1 MSAFGISPQDRV
13 AAFIDGPNLYGAARS
28 ADFDIDFKNLSAL
41 MKRDGRLIRAYYY
54 TALADTDEFSPVK
67 PLVDWLGYNG
77 YSVVTKPLKE
87 HTDAE
92 GRKRVKGN
100 MNVEMAVNALEIADS
115 VDHMIFFSGDGELAP
130 LIEAVQ
136 RKGVRVTVVSSKEG
150 SQPMIS
156 DELRRQC
163 DNFIDIKTLAND
175 IRRTNE
181 RPGDRSGVNRTVE
194 VERRPLRAARP
205 S

>member
-28 ADFDIDFKNLSAL
+28 ADFDIDFKNLGTL
-41 MKRDGRLIRAYYY
+41 LRRDGRLIRAYYY

-77 YSVVTKPLKE
+77 YSVMTKPLKE

-100 MNVEMAVNALEIADS
+100 MNVEIAVNALEIADS
-115 VDHMIFFSGDGELAP
+115 VDHMVFFSGDSELTA
-130 LIEAVQ
+130 LVEAVQ
-136 RKGVRVTVVSSKEG
+136 RKGVRVTVISSKDG

-156 DELRRQC
+156 DELRRQA

-175 IRRTNE
+175 LRRTNAGS
-181 RPGDRSGVNRTVE
+181 GDRSGVERTVG
-194 VERRPLRAARP
+194 VERLPIRRP